1 MMRLGERGRPLEIG
15 LGMPTFEGYLD
26 GGRAP
31 RWSELLRFAQ
41 RAEELG
47 YDALWMPDHLIL
59 EGVEEDERVGL
70 WDAFSLLA
78 ALAAVTTRIRLGP
91 LVACSGFRNPA
102 LLAKTAD
109 TIDEISGGRLILGLG
124 AGYLDFEY
132 DAFGFPTDRKVARFE
147 EALAIIHG
155 LLRHGRV
162 DVDGRWY
169 RARDCE
175 LRPRGP
181 TSGGPPLLIGGIGGA
196 PRMLGLVARYADLWT
211 AWAINR
217 VEDVPPL
224 RAAVDAAC
232 RDVGRDPATLQRTV
246 AVLLDMPGSAPPTP
260 FAAALRSY
268 RSPPAT
274 GSVHQLADLFRGLA
288 REGVSHAI
296 VYVQPTSVDGVEA
309 FAEVLDLLDAG

>member
-1 MMRLGERGRPLEIG
+1 MDERARPLEIG
-15 LGMPTFEGYLD
+15 LGMPTFEAYLD
-26 GGRAP
+26 GGRVP

-47 YDALWMPDHLIL
+47 YDALWMPDHMVI
-59 EGVEEDERVGL
+59 EGEEEGERVGL

-78 ALAAVTTRIRLGP
+78 ALAACTTRIRLGP

-124 AGYLDFEY
+124 AGYYEFEY
-132 DAFGFPTDRKVARFE
+132 AAFGFPADRKVARFE

-162 DVDGRWY
+162 DVKGRWY
-169 RARDCE
+169 SAQDCE

-181 TSGGPPLLIGGIGGA
+181 TVGGPPLLIGAITDA

-211 AWAINR
+211 AWAVNS
-217 VEDVPPL
+217 VEQVPPL

-232 RDVGRDPATLQRTV
+232 HEVGRDPATLQRTV
-246 AVLLDMPGSAPPTP
+246 AVLLDLPGSEAPTP
-260 FAAALRSY
+260 FAAALRS
-268 RSPPAT
+268 RRCPPAT
-274 GSVHQLADLFRGLA
+274 GSVHELAELFRGLA
-288 REGVSHAI
+288 REGISHAI
-296 VYVQPTSVDGVEA
+296 VYVQPTGVDGVEA
-309 FAEVLDLLDAG
+309 FAEVLELLDAG